1 MSNAVLEMKHI
12 EKEYS
17 RNKVLKGVD
26 LTVGRGE
33 VVSLV
38 GENGA
43 GKSTL
48 MNILF
53 GMPGIVNSGGY
64 QGEIIW
70 EGKPV
75 TMTSPRQAMDL
86 GIGMVHQ
93 EFMLLPAYTVAENVK
108 LNREITKTNAISR
121 ILGPKLGTLDYP
133 QMEAETRDALSK
145 IHLNVSE
152 TTRVGSMS
160 VGIKQFVEIAREID
174 KKNIKLIVFDEPTAV
189 LTDLESK
196 WLLDTIKEIA
206 ASGVSV
212 IFISHK
218 LNEVMEIS
226 DRIVILR
233 DGELVQTV
241 NSCDTNAVELAR
253 LMVGRHVDFSSI
265 AGRPLEEICSR
276 DVVLSMKELAV
287 DMPGEKTRGVTIDVH
302 DGEILG
308 FCGLAGQGKLSIAN
322 GVAGLY
328 EAQGEVLYKGEKL
341 PFGNALEVLNRGIG
355 FVSEDRRGIGLVLD
369 ESIKLNICLMGMQI
383 KNQFLRTVGFFKQRD
398 EVQMKRVSDEMI
410 GKLGI
415 KCTSCEQYPSALSGG
430 NQQKVCLARAM
441 VFDPDV
447 LFVSEPTR
455 GIDIGAKRVILD
467 SLVEMNREKGTTVI
481 ITSSELTELRSVCD
495 RIAVIYDG
503 RVKAILKPT
512 DSDEAFGLLM
522 SGLDIEEVQGHEE

>member
-1 MSNAVLEMKHI
+1 MANAVLEMKHI
-12 EKEYS
+12 EKEFS

-26 LTVGRGE
+26 LSVMPGE

-53 GMPGIVNSGGY
+53 GMPSIVNSGGY
-64 QGEIIW
+64 QGEISW

-93 EFMLLPAYTVAENVK
+93 EFMLLPSYTIAENVK
-108 LNREITKTNAISR
+108 LNREITKPNPVSR
-121 ILGPKLGTLDYP
+121 VLGEKLGTLNFP
-133 QMEAETRDALSK
+133 QMEKETHEALDR
-145 IHLNVSE
+145 IHLKVKE
-152 TTRVGSMS
+152 TDRVGSLS

-174 KKNIKLIVFDEPTAV
+174 KHNVRLIVFDEPTAV
-189 LTDLESK
+189 LTDVESE
-196 WLLDTIKEIA
+196 WLLNTIREIA
-206 ASGVSV
+206 QSGVSV

-218 LNEVMEIS
+218 LNEVMDIS
-226 DRIVILR
+226 DRIVVLR
-233 DGELVQTV
+233 DGELVETV
-241 NSCDTNAVELAR
+241 RKSETSISELAR

-265 AGRPLEEICSR
+265 AGRPEEEISKK
-276 DVVLSMKELAV
+276 DVLMQIRSLSV
-287 DMPGEKTRGVTIDVH
+287 DMPGERTKDISIDIH

-322 GVAGLY
+322 GIAGLY
-328 EAQGEVLYKGEKL
+328 DTKGEVVYKGERL
-341 PFGNALEVLNRGIG
+341 PLRDPLAVLKKGIG
-355 FVSEDRRGIGLVLD
+355 FVSEDRRGIGLVLE
-369 ESIKLNICLMGMQI
+369 ESIKLNICLLSMQI
-383 KNQFLRTVGFFKQRD
+383 KNRFFKKSGFFMQRD
-398 EVQMKRVSDEMI
+398 ETEMKRVADEMI
-410 GKLGI
+410 EKLGI
-415 KCTSCEQYPSALSGG
+415 KCTGCEQYPAALSGG

-441 VFDPDV
+441 VFDPGI

-467 SLVEMNREKGTTVI
+467 TLVEMNRKEGTTIV

-495 RIAVIYDG
+495 RIAVVYDG
-503 RVKAILKPT
+503 KVKAILKPT
-512 DSDEAFGLLM
+512 DSDEDFGLLM
-522 SGLDIEEVQGHEE
+522 SGLDAEGVN